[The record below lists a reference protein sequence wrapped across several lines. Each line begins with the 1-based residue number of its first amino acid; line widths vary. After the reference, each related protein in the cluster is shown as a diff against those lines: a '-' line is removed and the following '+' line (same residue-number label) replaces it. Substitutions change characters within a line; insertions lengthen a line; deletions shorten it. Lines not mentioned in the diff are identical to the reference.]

1 MKKALITG
9 ISGQDGSYL
18 AELLLNK
25 GYEVHGIVRRI
36 SQPNLGNLAAVVD
49 QVKLHTADMQDAVSL
64 FRVIHDVRPDEIYNL
79 AAMSQVRDSYDHPD
93 TTQDINANGLL
104 RILEA
109 VRTLRLTP
117 RIYQACSSEMF
128 GKVQEVPQT
137 ERTPFYPRSPY
148 GASKVSAYNLAR
160 IWREAYGMH
169 ISCGILFNHESPRR
183 GPAFVSRKICMAVAE
198 IAAGKRDSLKLGNLE
213 ARRDFGYAK
222 EYVEWI
228 YEIVQHHEPDDFV
241 IATGEQHSIREW
253 VEAAF
258 AYAGLDDWERYVEYD
273 KNLLRP
279 AEVDTLLG
287 DASKSKRVLGFEP
300 QVKFRQLVEIMTQA
314 ELDAAGVSQGAHR
327 VCA

>member
-18 AELLLNK
+18 AELLLSK
-25 GYEVHGIVRRI
+25 GYEVHGTLRRI
-36 SQPNLGNLAAVVD
+36 SQPNLSNLAACID
-49 QVKLHTADMQDAVSL
+49 RLNLHTADMQDAASL

-104 RILEA
+104 RVLEA
-109 VRTLRLTP
+109 VRTLRLEVC

-128 GKVQEVPQT
+128 GKVQEIPQT
-137 ERTPFYPRSPY
+137 ETTKFYPRSPY

-183 GPAFVSRKICMAVAE
+183 GPAFVSRKICTAVAE
-198 IAAGKRDSLKLGNLE
+198 IVAGKRESLKLGNLE
-213 ARRDFGYAK
+213 AKRDFGYAK

-228 YEIVQHHEPDDFV
+228 YAIVQHPTPDDFV

-253 VEAAF
+253 CEASF
-258 AYAGLDDWERYVEYD
+258 AYAGLPDWELYVEYD

-287 DASKSKRVLGFEP
+287 DATKSKVVLGFEP
-300 QVKFRQLVEIMTQA
+300 KVKFRELVEIMTQA
-314 ELDAAGVSQGAHR
+314 ELDKVCSPTKMTAAA
-327 VCA
+327 